1 MKQIYTFLAILIAAF
16 TGSNALAQTYTFDL
30 GSSFSPAWTAGGTSG
45 TASNI
50 SGSGINST
58 LSMALT
64 GSGSFSSPYPRVNNN
79 NSNSA
84 DFVVQGS
91 TDALEIDVNF
101 GNRTSYIDITYT
113 FSAAVQNLNFSI
125 ADIDRPGGG
134 SPWTYV
140 DQITVSGNGPAGA
153 VTPTL
158 SKYNSASNIFVIS
171 GNTGTGNTA
180 AGGNNVAS
188 LTQNSSD
195 QDGTMVVDFAGYAV
209 TSITIR
215 YTTLNSA
222 LVNSNPGLQAIAL
235 GNMTFKKAIAPVTSN
250 VTNANMSASAS
261 ATAISALNGTDDESV
276 VSYTVATIPSAAAGV
291 LLYNNGTS
299 YVAVTAGQTLT
310 PAQAASLKFDPMA
323 TFSGNATFTYTATD
337 NRGLTSN
344 TSTFTLPVLS
354 ALPVTLTNFA
364 ATWNNSNVALSW
376 TTEQEFNSDKFIVE
390 KSSDGASWQVMAIV
404 TAAGNSITTK
414 KYTATD
420 AQAGQVNYY
429 RLKQVDLNGVY
440 VYSKVIRMSSDARAT
455 TSVKIFPNPVV
466 ANATITTSSNTNQS
480 VKIKVYNNA
489 GMMVKELSRQLV
501 AGTNNIDIPNVNTL
515 SNGFY
520 IVSVEDATGSRIGT
534 AQFIKQ

>member
-1 MKQIYTFLAILIAAF
+1 MKQIYTFLAILIVAF
-16 TGSNALAQTYTFDL
+16 TGNKALAQTYTFDL

-50 SGSGINST
+50 GGSGINCT

-79 NSNSA
+79 NSNSS

-91 TDALEIDVNF
+91 TDAMEIDVNF

-125 ADIDRPGGG
+125 SDIDRPGGS

-140 DQITVSGNGPAGA
+140 DQITVSGNGPVGA

-171 GNTGTGNTA
+171 GNTGTGNTGS
-180 AGGNNVAS
+180 GGNNVAS

-209 TSITIR
+209 TTITIR
-215 YTTLNSA
+215 YTTLNSSQ
-222 LVNSNPGLQAIAL
+222 VNSNPGLQAISL
-235 GNMTFKKAIAPVTSN
+235 GNMTFKKAIAPVTTN
-250 VTNANMSASAS
+250 ITNANMSASAS

-276 VSYTVATIPSAAAGV
+276 VSYTVATIPSSLAGV

-299 YVAVTAGQTLT
+299 YVAVTAGQSLT
-310 PAQAASLKFDPMA
+310 PAQAASLKFDPLG
-323 TFSGNATFTYTATD
+323 TFNGNAIFTYTATD

-364 ATWNNSNVALSW
+364 ANWNNNTVALSW

-390 KSSDGASWQVMAIV
+390 KSSDGANWQVMAIV
-404 TAAGNSITTK
+404 NAAGNSITTK
-414 KYTATD
+414 KYTASD
-420 AQAGQVNYY
+420 AQPGQVNYY
-429 RLKQVDLNGVY
+429 RLKQVDLNAVY
-440 VYSKVIRMSSDARAT
+440 VYSKVIRMSSDARTT
-455 TSVKIFPNPVV
+455 TSVKVFPNPVV
-466 ANATITTSSNTNQS
+466 ANATITTNSNTSQS

-501 AGTNNIDIPNVNTL
+501 TGTNNIDIPNVNTL

-520 IVSVEDATGSRIGT
+520 IVSVEDATGNRIGT
-534 AQFIKQ
+534 AQFIRQ

>member
-1 MKQIYTFLAILIAAF
+1 MKQIYTFLAILIVAF
-16 TGSNALAQTYTFDL
+16 TGNNALAQTYTFDL

-50 SGSGINST
+50 GGSGINCT

-79 NSNSA
+79 NSNSS

-91 TDALEIDVNF
+91 TDAMEIDVNF

-125 ADIDRPGGG
+125 SDIDRPGGS

-140 DQITVSGNGPAGA
+140 DQITVSGNGPVGA

-171 GNTGTGNTA
+171 GNTGTGNTGS
-180 AGGNNVAS
+180 GGNNVAS

-209 TSITIR
+209 TTITIR
-215 YTTLNSA
+215 YTTLNSSQ
-222 LVNSNPGLQAIAL
+222 VNSNPGLQAISL
-235 GNMTFKKAIAPVTSN
+235 GNMTFKKAIAPVTTN
-250 VTNANMSASAS
+250 ITNANMSASAS

-276 VSYTVATIPSAAAGV
+276 VSYTVATIPSSLAGV

-299 YVAVTAGQTLT
+299 YVAVTAGQSLT
-310 PAQAASLKFDPMA
+310 PAQAASLKFDPLG
-323 TFSGNATFTYTATD
+323 TFNGNAIFTYTATD

-364 ATWNNSNVALSW
+364 ANWNNNTVALSW

-390 KSSDGASWQVMAIV
+390 KSSDGANWQVMAIV
-404 TAAGNSITTK
+404 NAAGNSITTK
-414 KYTATD
+414 KYTASD
-420 AQAGQVNYY
+420 AQPGQVNYY
-429 RLKQVDLNGVY
+429 RLKQVDLNAVY
-440 VYSKVIRMSSDARAT
+440 VYSKVIRMSSDARTT
-455 TSVKIFPNPVV
+455 TSVKVFPNPVV
-466 ANATITTSSNTNQS
+466 ANATITTNSNTSQS

-501 AGTNNIDIPNVNTL
+501 TGTNNIDIPNVNTL

-520 IVSVEDATGSRIGT
+520 IVSVEDATGNRIGT
-534 AQFIKQ
+534 AQFIRQ